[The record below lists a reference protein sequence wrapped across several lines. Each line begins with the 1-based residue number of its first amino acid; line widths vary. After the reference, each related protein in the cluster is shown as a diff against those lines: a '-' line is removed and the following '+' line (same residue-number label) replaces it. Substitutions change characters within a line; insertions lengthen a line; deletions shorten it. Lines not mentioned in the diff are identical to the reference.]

1 MKKIVLSITL
11 AASSLV
17 VWAQNTAKDVFSKPD
32 MVWFG
37 LNFAEAK
44 MVGNFAQVGEAG
56 ESSSKELRDKW
67 MPSWNGLIIGEPQ
80 NFKFAETYEKENII
94 TDINSTEKMNHAISL
109 GSLTQNEMFSFSD
122 PQKSIKNVVSKLHSN
137 EKKDGLG
144 LVYVVESFNKNTQIA
159 TIYVTI
165 FDIATK
171 NILITEKIEGKGTGI
186 GLRNYWAGAVKVIN
200 KEIKT
205 DYYKKWKKT
214 YGK

>member
-1 MKKIVLSITL
+1 MKKIVLSIVII
-11 AASSLV
+11 ASSIITV
-17 VWAQNTAKDVFSKPD
+17 AQNTAKDIFSKPD

-37 LNFAEAK
+37 LNFSEAK

-80 NFKFAETYEKENII
+80 NFKFAETYEKDNII
-94 TDINSTEKMNHAISL
+94 TDINSTEKMNKAINL
-109 GSLTQNEMFSFSD
+109 GSLTQDEMFSFSD
-122 PQKSIKNVVSKLHSN
+122 PQKAVKNVVSKLQAN
-137 EKKDGLG
+137 EKKEGLG

-171 NILITEKIEGKGTGI
+171 NVLITEKIEGKGAGI
-186 GLRNYWAGAVKVIN
+186 GLRNYWAGAVKVIT
-200 KEIKT
+200 KEVKAN
-205 DYYKKWKKT
+205 YYKNWKKT